1 MYWKRWKAQP
11 RIGGNTMKTNH
22 QLGIGT
28 TGGTLLSMVGQLGMH
43 DVLRTALLA
52 AIGAVVSFAVTWLL
66 QRLWRRRH

>member
-1 MYWKRWKAQP
+1 
-11 RIGGNTMKTNH
+11 MKTNH